1 MFLFGYCNIFIHCLK
16 KKGGGVRRVKSVIN
30 IQGCRLYFYPVIMVK
45 ILTFVS
51 DETAEIYP
59 IMKSID
65 RFSQNVVK
73 LSNLDYS
80 IDEFLNLIGR
90 KACIIFVY
98 ERQVYINVLVL
109 IRYCFYR
116 CLIYIF

>member
-1 MFLFGYCNIFIHCLK
+1 
-16 KKGGGVRRVKSVIN
+16 
-30 IQGCRLYFYPVIMVK
+30 MVK